1 MPNTESEFA
10 RRVADIHSKDG
21 TDKDIRHEE
30 LQAMFD
36 TFLGPDFDA
45 NRRRQVEQLQI
56 QLFQRQTRLEKAL
69 TAKRISAEKYVDSF
83 NSLLTQTFHECEKTL
98 GTKDFAQLFGAPT
111 DKLGGYIDKAA
122 FLEQARPKTSKKL
135 WASTARKA
143 SAGGSFMRPVQPDD
157 KLAAVVGS
165 KPLPRSE
172 LTKKLWNYIKK
183 HGLRDKKKKTQI
195 HADDSLR
202 AVFDGKSQVSLR
214 EMAKLVS
221 RHLR

>member
-1 MPNTESEFA
+1 MPKTESEFA
-10 RRVADIHSKDG
+10 RRLAEVHSNNG
-21 TDKDIRHEE
+21 TDKDVRHEE

-36 TFLGPDFDA
+36 TFLGDDFDA
-45 NRRRQVEQLQI
+45 NRRKRVEQLQI
-56 QLFQRQTRLEKAL
+56 HLFQQQARLERAL

-83 NSLLTQTFHECEKTL
+83 NNLLAGTFRECEKAL
-98 GTKDFAQLFGAPT
+98 GTRDFAQLFGAPT
-111 DKLGGYIDKAA
+111 DRLGGYIDKAA
-122 FLEQARPKTSKKL
+122 FLKQARPKTTKKSY
-135 WASTARKA
+135 AYAAQKTSVR
-143 SAGGSFMRPVQPDD
+143 GPFMRPVQPDD
-157 KLAAVVGS
+157 KLAAIVGS

-202 AVFDGKSQVSLR
+202 PVFNGKSQVSLL
-214 EMAKLVS
+214 EMANLVS

>member
-10 RRVADIHSKDG
+10 SRIGEIHSNDG

-56 QLFQRQTRLEKAL
+56 QLFQQQAKLEKAL
-69 TAKRISAEKYVDSF
+69 TAKRISADEYVDSF
-83 NSLLTQTFHECEKTL
+83 NAILAQTFHECEKTL
-98 GTKDFAQLFGAPT
+98 GAKHFARLLGAPIN
-111 DKLGGYIDKAA
+111 KLGGYIDKAA
-122 FLEQARPKTSKKL
+122 FLKHARPKTSKKSY
-135 WASTARKA
+135 A
-143 SAGGSFMRPVQPDD
+143 FMRPVQPDD
-157 KLAAVVGS
+157 KLSAVVGS

-172 LTKKLWNYIKK
+172 LTKKLWDYIKK
-183 HGLRDKKKKTQI
+183 HGLQDKNKKTQI
-195 HADDSLR
+195 HADDALR
-202 AVFDGKSQVSLR
+202 RVFNGKSQVSLL
-214 EMAKLVS
+214 EMTKLVA